1 MARSIGP
8 RCRLSRREGVDL
20 QLTGRAR
27 SLDSKCKASV
37 APGQFGDRQGRVTDY
52 GKQLRMKQL
61 IKRYYG
67 VLERQF
73 VNYYLKAEQ
82 SKGASG
88 DNLIR
93 MLETRLDNVVYRLG
107 LAATRAEA
115 RQLVNH
121 RAITVNGSVV
131 NVASCLVKP
140 GDVVAVRESSR
151 NQARIASAVE
161 SAAQIGADCEW
172 LELDRKKLEGV
183 VKRYPD
189 SSEFPKEFKVHLVI
203 ELYSK

>member
-1 MARSIGP
+1 MARNIGP

-20 QLTGRAR
+20 RLTGGTR
-27 SLDSKCKASV
+27 SLDSKCKASTP
-37 APGQFGDRQGRVTDY
+37 PGQFGSRQARVTDY

-73 VNYYLKAEQ
+73 VNYYLKAERL
-82 SKGASG
+82 SGASG
-88 DNLIR
+88 ENLIR
-93 MLETRLDNVVYRLG
+93 MLETRLDNVIYRLG

-121 RAITVNGSVV
+121 RAVAVNGQVV
-131 NVASCLVKP
+131 NIPSYLVRP
-140 GDVVAVRESSR
+140 GDVVTIREAAKS
-151 NQARIASAVE
+151 QMRITAAVE
-161 SAAQIGADCEW
+161 NAAQVGSGCEW
-172 LELDRKKLEGV
+172 LEFDAKELSGV
-183 VKRYPD
+183 MKRYPD
-189 SSEFPKEFKVHLVI
+189 NNEFPTEFKVHLVI